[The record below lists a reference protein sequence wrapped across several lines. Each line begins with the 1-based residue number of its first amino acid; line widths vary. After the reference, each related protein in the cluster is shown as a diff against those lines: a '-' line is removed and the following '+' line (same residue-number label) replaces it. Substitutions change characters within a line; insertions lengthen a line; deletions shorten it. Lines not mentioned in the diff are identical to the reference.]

1 MNIPKAVVTAAGRN
15 QRTLALQTGIDRDG
29 TEKSVLRIIVEEIR
43 RAKVDEIA
51 VVIAPEDEPAYARAV
66 GDRSVRFIEQ
76 AEPSGYA
83 NALYAARSFVESEAF
98 LHLVGDHL
106 YIDGSGASCA
116 KRLVDVAAAESCSVS
131 AVQAT
136 RETQLPNYGAIGGQR
151 LPGKQNLYRI
161 EKVLEKPTPTQ
172 AEQVLNVSGL
182 RAGYYLCFFG
192 MHVLTPLFME
202 LLEKRAKDR
211 NDGRNGTVSNALAEL
226 AQHEQYL
233 ALDLMSRRY
242 DVGVKYGLFQA
253 QLALALSGKDR
264 DLVLAQLLENVALHN
279 SAAEA

>member
-1 MNIPKAVVTAAGRN
+1 MNIPKAVVTAAARS
-15 QRTLALQTGIDRDG
+15 QRTLAMQTVIDRDG
-29 TEKSVLRIIVEEIR
+29 HEKSVLRIIVEEIR

-51 VVIAPEDEPAYARAV
+51 VVIAPGDEATYAHGA
-66 GDRSVRFIEQ
+66 GDRTVRFIEQ
-76 AEPSGYA
+76 VEPAGYA
-83 NALYAARSFVESEAF
+83 NALYAARGFVQNEAF

-106 YIDGSGASCA
+106 YIDGNGGSCA
-116 KRLVDVAAAESCSVS
+116 RRLVDVAAGEGCSVS

-136 RETQLPNYGAIGGQR
+136 RETQLPNFGAIGGQR

-172 AEQVLNVSGL
+172 AEQTLNVSGL
-182 RAGYYLCFFG
+182 RAGHYLCFFG
-192 MHVLTPLFME
+192 MHVLTPQFME
-202 LLEKRAKDR
+202 LLEKRAKE
-211 NDGRNGTVSNALAEL
+211 GQKATVSSVLAEL
-226 AQHEQYL
+226 AQREQYL

-264 DLVLAQLLENVALHN
+264 DLVLAQLLENLALQR
-279 SAAEA
+279 SDAGA